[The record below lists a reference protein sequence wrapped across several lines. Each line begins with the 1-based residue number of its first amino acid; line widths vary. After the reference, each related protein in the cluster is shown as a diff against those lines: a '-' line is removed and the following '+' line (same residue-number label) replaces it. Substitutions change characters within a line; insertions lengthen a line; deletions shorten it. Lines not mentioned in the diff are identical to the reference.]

1 MRRTLITVASSA
13 LLFAGCASTP
23 DEQPTATQAAP
34 ASAASAASEAP
45 RAQARPADR
54 RAAAPAAPAVTKGVD
69 GMPHQRTIYYDYDQF
84 DIRADYRK
92 IVEAHAQYLRDNP
105 GAKMTIEGNADER
118 GSREYNVGLGQRRS
132 GNVEKTL
139 QLLGAKESQVE
150 SVSLGEEKPAC
161 TDHAENCWW
170 KNRRG
175 DIRYVGK

>member
-1 MRRTLITVASSA
+1 MRRTLITVASST

-34 ASAASAASEAP
+34 ASSASEAP

-54 RAAAPAAPAVTKGVD
+54 RAAAPAAPAVTKGAD

-105 GAKMTIEGNADER
+105 RAKVTIEGNAEIGRASCRER
-118 GSREYNVGLGQRRS
+118 V
-132 GNVEKTL
+132 
-139 QLLGAKESQVE
+139 
-150 SVSLGEEKPAC
+150 
-161 TDHAENCWW
+161 
-170 KNRRG
+170 
-175 DIRYVGK
+175 

>member
-1 MRRTLITVASSA
+1 MRRTLITVASST

-23 DEQPTATQAAP
+23 DEQPTATQTQP
-34 ASAASAASEAP
+34 AASASEAP

-54 RAAAPAAPAVTKGVD
+54 RMAAAPAAPAVTKGVD

-105 GAKMTIEGNADER
+105 GAKVTIEGNADER

-132 GNVEKTL
+132 GNVEKAL
-139 QLLGAKESQVE
+139 QLLGAKESQIE

-161 TDHAENCWW
+161 TEHAENCWW

>member
-1 MRRTLITVASSA
+1 MRRTIIAVASST

-34 ASAASAASEAP
+34 AAASSETP

-105 GAKMTIEGNADER
+105 RAKVTIEGNADER
-118 GSREYNVGLGQRRS
+118 GSREYNVALGQRRS
-132 GNVEKTL
+132 DNVKKML
-139 QLLGAKESQVE
+139 VLLGAREAQVE
-150 SVSLGEEKPAC
+150 AVSLGEEKPMCA
-161 TDHAENCWW
+161 DHNEQCWA

-175 DIRYVGK
+175 EMLYGGEY